1 MSFPNRTTKIFAKFK
16 VQVVLVKDA
25 TDLPI
30 ATDNRHATISP
41 CGFIQ
46 QRLESPV
53 LRAPNRAS
61 VHRQRLALQETRNQF
76 FATA

>member
-1 MSFPNRTTKIFAKFK
+1 MSFPNRPLKISAKFK
-16 VQVVLVKDA
+16 VQVMLVKDA

-30 ATDNRHATISP
+30 ATDNRYAAMRP
-41 CGFIQ
+41 LGFIQ

-53 LRAPNRAS
+53 PRAPNRAS

>member
-1 MSFPNRTTKIFAKFK
+1 MLFPSKTTKIFAKFK
-16 VQVVLVKDA
+16 VQVVRVKDA
-25 TDLPI
+25 TDSRI
-30 ATDNRHATISP
+30 ATDNRHAAMSP
-41 CGFIQ
+41 LGFIQ

-53 LRAPNRAS
+53 PRAPNRAS

>member
-1 MSFPNRTTKIFAKFK
+1 MLFPNRTLKIFAKFK
-16 VQVVLVKDA
+16 VQVMLVKDA

-30 ATDNRHATISP
+30 ATDNRHAAMSP
-41 CGFIQ
+41 LGFIQ

-53 LRAPNRAS
+53 PRAPNRAS